1 MRAASPA
8 MGMAAAEGYC
18 DAAVDSDGVLG
29 LFVSPP
35 AAVVGVPGFVRLGVV
50 PGTCLIERVRLRMPK
65 ESARVAPST
74 KSFLVCARGWRRAQ
88 THVRV
93 IKGNQGLS
101 RAIKGHQGPSRA
113 IKGDRELS
121 RAVRRDCTC
130 RRASLAASS
139 ESRPIPATFGPPRG
153 VAPTPLPPPNG
164 DAPIPPGIPPGI
176 PPIIFVATA
185 RGSWP
190 MLGSCPEGL

>member
-1 MRAASPA
+1 MGRFGITRMRVASPA

-18 DAAVDSDGVLG
+18 DAAVDGDGVLG

-50 PGTCLIERVRLRMPK
+50 PGTCLIDRVRLRMPK

-93 IKGNQGLS
+93 INGNQGPS
-101 RAIKGHQGPSRA
+101 KAIEAHQGSSSAIKCNQGPRAIESCRGQSGEIAPAGARAWQRAQSLDRYQRPSVHL
-113 IKGDRELS
+113 G
-121 RAVRRDCTC
+121 
-130 RRASLAASS
+130 
-139 ESRPIPATFGPPRG
+139 GM
-153 VAPTPLPPPNG
+153 LPPPC
-164 DAPIPPGIPPGI
+164 PPTMGMPPF
-176 PPIIFVATA
+176 PPASP
-185 RGSWP
+185 R
-190 MLGSCPEGL
+190 

>member
-1 MRAASPA
+1 

-18 DAAVDSDGVLG
+18 DAAVDGDGVLG

-88 THVRV
+88 THVKV
-93 IKGNQGLS
+93 
-101 RAIKGHQGPSRA
+101 IKGHQGP
-113 IKGDRELS
+113 
-121 RAVRRDCTC
+121 
-130 RRASLAASS
+130 
-139 ESRPIPATFGPPRG
+139 
-153 VAPTPLPPPNG
+153 
-164 DAPIPPGIPPGI
+164 
-176 PPIIFVATA
+176 
-185 RGSWP
+185 
-190 MLGSCPEGL
+190 